1 MNLRLT
7 VLMIAALLQALAGG
21 FRISG
26 RVLDGETGK
35 PIANAVVV
43 LSRTDDAFKQTVT
56 VGTDGLFQFVNVP
69 RGPYQL
75 HTQHPNPVVPY
86 RGQSLDID
94 LTRDLENMGM
104 ILSPA
109 VSRVAIAGKVVVIG
123 GEPLPRAI
131 SSILFSNEAVAVQPD
146 GSFQTRLRPAQHYE
160 VVIPN
165 APEGFYVESVSGGTW
180 NRSSSIWIFRDAPRS
195 PIEVVLGVGRLRMSG
210 RVVDASGNPAPQ
222 ASVTVTGPAPENDT
236 RTVALNTAGT
246 FSIGGL
252 RSGDYELRARMGTGD
267 AVRAAFLRVPITT
280 ANRAN
285 LELAVKAPS
294 PVTGQI
300 VVTPSGTVSE
310 LVRFNLSVEVED
322 AMGTRTVRVDSKGA
336 FQFRSFEPDYVVTVK
351 DLPIGLRVDSVSKD
365 SGSVEIRLKTIQGD
379 VFPGL
384 RLNDRR

>member
-1 MNLRLT
+1 
-7 VLMIAALLQALAGG
+7 
-21 FRISG
+21 
-26 RVLDGETGK
+26 
-35 PIANAVVV
+35 
-43 LSRTDDAFKQTVT
+43 
-56 VGTDGLFQFVNVP
+56 
-69 RGPYQL
+69 L

-160 VVIPN
+160 VAIPN

-222 ASVTVTGPAPENDT
+222 ASVTLTGPAPENDA
-236 RTVALNTAGT
+236 RTVALNTAGA

-252 RSGDYELRARMGTGD
+252 RSGDYELRARTGTGD
-267 AVRAAFLRVPITT
+267 ATRAAFLRVPITT

-285 LELAVKAPS
+285 LELVVKAPS

-300 VVTPSGTVSE
+300 IVAPPRTVSE
-310 LVRFNLSVEVED
+310 LVRFNLSVEIED

-351 DLPIGLRVDSVSKD
+351 DLPIGLRMESVSKD
-365 SGSVEIRLKTIQGD
+365 SGSVDVRLKTIQGD
-379 VFPGL
+379 AFPDL
-384 RLNDRR
+384 RFLDRR